1 MICFKIDFVQI
12 RADLLPKVFVEFT
25 RKPITPRGFFIC
37 HGEGSLF
44 EISEGEKLLTES
56 TLLHCK
62 VVRSNRDAPP
72 ESFFLS
78 N

>member
-12 RADLLPKVFVEFT
+12 GADLLPKVFVEFIG
-25 RKPITPRGFFIC
+25 KPITPKGFFVY
-37 HGEGSLF
+37 HGERSLF

-62 VVRSNRDAPP
+62 AVRNNRDALP
-72 ESFFLS
+72 ESFFLC

>member
-1 MICFKIDFVQI
+1 M
-12 RADLLPKVFVEFT
+12 LLEVFVKFT
-25 RKPITPRGFFIC
+25 GKPITPRGFVIC

-56 TLLHCK
+56 TLLHRK
-62 VVRSNRDAPP
+62 AVRSNRDALP